1 MARGMNKV
9 TIIGFVEREPEMRY
23 ATQGDAVTSFPVSTS
38 RHWTT
43 SNGEARES
51 TEWFN
56 IVAWRGLA
64 EAAKQRLRG
73 NQRVYAEGH
82 LQTRSWEDEEGLRH
96 FRTEVVASKL
106 IPLDDAEAVAKGNP
120 HDTSEEL
127 PLCLNRVLVIGN
139 LGRDPEM
146 RYTPSGQAVTSFSL
160 AATCTRTATHGERRD
175 STEWFNVVTW
185 GSLAEICNQYLSKGR
200 RVYLEGELRT
210 HGWEQSDGKK
220 HFRTELV
227 ANEMIILGPRPIP
240 GGAEHTGN
248 WNDGEF
254 PH

>member
-23 ATQGDAVTSFPVSTS
+23 AVQGDPVTSFPVSTS

-96 FRTEVVASKL
+96 FRTEVVASN
-106 IPLDDAEAVAKGNP
+106 IIFAGSGGGGGGGEGGRTRSDEAFAGP
-120 HDTSEEL
+120 PPADT
-127 PLCLNRVLVIGN
+127 
-139 LGRDPEM
+139 
-146 RYTPSGQAVTSFSL
+146 
-160 AATCTRTATHGERRD
+160 
-175 STEWFNVVTW
+175 
-185 GSLAEICNQYLSKGR
+185 GSAGGGGYDE
-200 RVYLEGELRT
+200 
-210 HGWEQSDGKK
+210 SDYG
-220 HFRTELV
+220 
-227 ANEMIILGPRPIP
+227 P
-240 GGAEHTGN
+240 GGG
-248 WNDGEF
+248 DDDIPF
-254 PH
+254 